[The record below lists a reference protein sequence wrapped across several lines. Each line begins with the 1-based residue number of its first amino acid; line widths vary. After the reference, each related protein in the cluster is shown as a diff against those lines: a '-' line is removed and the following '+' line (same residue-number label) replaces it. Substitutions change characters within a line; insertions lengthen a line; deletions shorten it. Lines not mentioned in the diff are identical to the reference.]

1 MVEKEKR
8 DRGRLISGLAAK
20 VMSSLLALT
29 VVGLVLAMAGLFE
42 LWLLLPLSAVAAA
55 LTNRLWA
62 GGPLVKAPARVWV
75 AAGVVAVASIVSNAP
90 FPSEQVIGGRDGG
103 TYLAT
108 SAWLARDGG
117 LFVTA
122 RTGAFKDAPDLEFKG
137 LGFFDLRDDGR
148 LSPQFLH
155 GFPVLLAT
163 AYEVGGLDLAMR
175 ANALLG
181 GLALMMVFGFA
192 QLLVRPWLALLAQAA
207 LASNLVFV
215 FYARAPFS
223 EVLALLFFFA
233 GLWALWTA
241 WHGRSYPTMILAGL
255 LIGGFF
261 IIRIDGLVLLIPLL
275 VMRAYEGRRPQ
286 STPETRRLARG
297 FSLGLMSL
305 LALALVDLVVITPG
319 YLAFQGTSVL
329 VIFIGPVGV
338 VAVDTFFGARLID
351 AADGLSQQ
359 GRRRVA
365 GGLSILL
372 ILVLAFAYFVRLGV
386 QEVVGDAYPVALQD
400 ADGSL
405 LAEGRTFAE
414 DSAVW
419 LGWYLG
425 PAALA
430 TAVVGWALL
439 TRQVALGKRRFAVPF
454 LMMFSTMALGYIAR
468 PSINPDHIWA
478 MRRFL
483 PVVIPGLLVVAA
495 ILIGALWDVRANRT
509 GRAAGRVAALALSV
523 GLLAGSVVA
532 TAPVASL
539 HEFDGMAADLRG
551 GCDLVGRDAAVL
563 FIGSGDASA
572 GSLLAASYRG
582 FCGFPV
588 AYTERTDA
596 PYIDQLR
603 SVWKE
608 DGRRL
613 WLASTNRLLLDGLSD
628 RGSVEFFV
636 GDYEQLELT
645 VTRRPKDTTPVTI
658 RLYAVEA

>member
-1 MVEKEKR
+1 
-8 DRGRLISGLAAK
+8 
-20 VMSSLLALT
+20 
-29 VVGLVLAMAGLFE
+29 
-42 LWLLLPLSAVAAA
+42 
-55 LTNRLWA
+55 
-62 GGPLVKAPARVWV
+62 
-75 AAGVVAVASIVSNAP
+75 
-90 FPSEQVIGGRDGG
+90 
-103 TYLAT
+103 
-108 SAWLARDGG
+108 
-117 LFVTA
+117 
-122 RTGAFKDAPDLEFKG
+122 
-137 LGFFDLRDDGR
+137 
-148 LSPQFLH
+148 
-155 GFPVLLAT
+155 
-163 AYEVGGLDLAMR
+163 
-175 ANALLG
+175 
-181 GLALMMVFGFA
+181 
-192 QLLVRPWLALLAQAA
+192 
-207 LASNLVFV
+207 
-215 FYARAPFS
+215 
-223 EVLALLFFFA
+223 
-233 GLWALWTA
+233 
-241 WHGRSYPTMILAGL
+241 
-255 LIGGFF
+255 
-261 IIRIDGLVLLIPLL
+261 
-275 VMRAYEGRRPQ
+275 
-286 STPETRRLARG
+286 
-297 FSLGLMSL
+297 MSL
-305 LALALVDLVVITPG
+305 LALALVDLAVITPG

-329 VIFIGPVGV
+329 VIFIGLVGV

-365 GGLSILL
+365 GSLSILL
-372 ILVLAFAYFVRLGV
+372 ILVLAFAYFVRPGV

-400 ADGSL
+400 ADESL

-454 LMMFSTMALGYIAR
+454 SMMFSTMALGYIAR

-483 PVVIPGLLVVAA
+483 PVVIPVLLVVAA

-532 TAPVASL
+532 TTPVASL

-551 GCDLVGRDAAVL
+551 GYDLVGRDAAVL